1 MGDETASGGELLS
14 KTGNLL
20 RDNSK
25 GAWRA
30 FLIVA
35 AVGCGIDFLS
45 RSGSNS
51 PAVLSTA
58 VSIYFQYE
66 TTYRLLS
73 ELGLLPDGYRARR
86 FWSVLGLSIVTGI
99 GLIAGLVLLVV
110 PAVILSVRWFV
121 SVPALIGEEVGVF
134 AALGRSWEETKGR
147 FWPIFIVL
155 IAVYALMIPGMAL
168 LALNEI
174 TPNFGVLDILANALI
189 AACSVAGWHAAVA
202 VYADRLGKS
211 TLAEVFS

>member
-1 MGDETASGGELLS
+1 
-14 KTGNLL
+14 
-20 RDNSK
+20 
-25 GAWRA
+25 
-30 FLIVA
+30 
-35 AVGCGIDFLS
+35 
-45 RSGSNS
+45 
-51 PAVLSTA
+51 

-134 AALGRSWEETKGR
+134 AALGAKLGGNEGT
-147 FWPIFIVL
+147 
-155 IAVYALMIPGMAL
+155 L
-168 LALNEI
+168 LADI
-174 TPNFGVLDILANALI
+174 HRLD
-189 AACSVAGWHAAVA
+189 S
-202 VYADRLGKS
+202 RLRTDDPRNGAS
-211 TLAEVFS
+211 RAE